1 MAFLIGFIS
10 KDKQTEAMTEKLC
23 LRFCTSDE
31 VQHHRDVAF
40 CVGTLQHTER
50 SVKKLHELFKTFA
63 DKLGDAEVRESFA
76 ALARGARKFA
86 KAELK
91 TALSMFAK
99 ARELAHRHG
108 RAPAELICALGKSL
122 VKLNGK
128 AESIFGHPDFYPS
141 VLFRALDEDGDG
153 KIMADEIEAF
163 LKQCGINLPNTQ
175 INKAAS

>member
-23 LRFCTSDE
+23 LRFSTSDE

-50 SVKKLHELFKTFA
+50 SIKKLHELFKTFA

-91 TALSMFAK
+91 TALDDL
-99 ARELAHRHG
+99 E
-108 RAPAELICALGKSL
+108 ALLGGL
-122 VKLNGK
+122 TLTLTLTLTLNDL
-128 AESIFGHPDFYPS
+128 E
-141 VLFRALDEDGDG
+141 ALLGG
-153 KIMADEIEAF
+153 
-163 LKQCGINLPNTQ
+163 
-175 INKAAS
+175 